1 VSTTP
6 EPTSRFDKLILP
18 GGALTCALLWG
29 SSFPVIKLTY
39 AALEIDT
46 MGERLAFA
54 GNRFWIAGLVLLVF
68 IPNRFAKLR
77 GVPTKGRLI
86 AVGAL
91 QVVVQY
97 VLFYWGMALNP
108 GVLNAILN
116 ATASFWW
123 VLLAPLFGTAG
134 LPRGSQWALLAMGF
148 AGVCVAVITPDAS
161 LGVSPL
167 GTVLM
172 LGATLAAATATLL
185 IPALGKAVAPPLISG
200 FSLTWGGLV
209 LSLAAP
215 AESRAYLI
223 EPSTIYWAATLW
235 LALVSAVAFSLFY
248 YLVSRFDLTTLSGYR
263 FLIPICGAV
272 ESALFI
278 PGERLGFGVVVGG
291 ALVISAITILE
302 RVRRRPVATLL
313 RERG

>member
-1 VSTTP
+1 
-6 EPTSRFDKLILP
+6 
-18 GGALTCALLWG
+18 
-29 SSFPVIKLTY
+29 
-39 AALEIDT
+39 
-46 MGERLAFA
+46 
-54 GNRFWIAGLVLLVF
+54 
-68 IPNRFAKLR
+68 
-77 GVPTKGRLI
+77 
-86 AVGAL
+86 
-91 QVVVQY
+91 
-97 VLFYWGMALNP
+97 VLFR
-108 GVLNAILN
+108 
-116 ATASFWW
+116 S
-123 VLLAPLFGTAG
+123 
-134 LPRGSQWALLAMGF
+134 
-148 AGVCVAVITPDAS
+148 
-161 LGVSPL
+161 
-167 GTVLM
+167 
-172 LGATLAAATATLL
+172 
-185 IPALGKAVAPPLISG
+185 
-200 FSLTWGGLV
+200 
-209 LSLAAP
+209 P